1 MSAGV
6 AGRPLDGCD
15 LCINGCARS
24 RSGIALIAPEAA
36 RWHDGDQFVE
46 VEIGDRLQS
55 LTGSALL
62 KVFGQSLEP
71 LRVLALQ
78 DDEFGDGIA
87 PALRAAASAGRR
99 AGMVHRPGCGTSG
112 AVPGLSLGIAQRS
125 VAERLAGHGLTP
137 KRYVT
142 EWDGGFW
149 TRLRT

>member
-46 VEIGDRLQS
+46 VEIDDRLQS

-78 DDEFGDGIA
+78 DDEFGNGIA
-87 PALRAAASAGRR
+87 PALGAAAAVGGSPV
-99 AGMVHRPGCGTSG
+99 MDHRLGWGTGG
-112 AVPGLSLGIAQRS
+112 AMPGLSLGIGHWSVAKRLVRHEVLLRS
-125 VAERLAGHGLTP
+125 VT
-137 KRYVT
+137 
-142 EWDGGFW
+142 
-149 TRLRT
+149 